1 MAITFTSDKISTRY
15 IKDVSG
21 YMGDNDFTANIS
33 FADNLAVNKNWDKI
47 NINDVLSTVRT
58 SKASVLLSSDL
69 NNYNIIDNNALRLSY
84 IPDYASKGLIVSN
97 FSSSIL
103 TSTLATS
110 ASLTTNM
117 ASSPYAL
124 YTTDAVGYLSIAANS
139 NVEIVNGD
147 GTFAKPLIF
156 NVKNDTTINIVRN
169 NGAQNAHIST
179 PIQNGLPFLPN
190 YQFIGINTDTLTV
203 NPTLINGVSGAIV
216 LRFGFP
222 LRRVDVLSTE
232 MKPVFLLKQDAD
244 NYVAAYFDKGGLLQL
259 RFYENGAQTHYMTA
273 QKPLK
278 DGINTLALSWQNGVI
293 SMMLNGID
301 FIAMG
306 AKVMSASFNI
316 ATIALFSKL
325 ESWVPT
331 SAEAAIFN
339 LVTYDH
345 SLSVASMARA
355 SNF

>member
-21 YMGDNDFTANIS
+21 YKGDKDFTANIS

-47 NINDVLSTVRT
+47 NINDVLSTARQ

-69 NNYNIIDNNALRLSY
+69 NNYNIIDNNTLRISY
-84 IPDYASKGLIVSN
+84 IPDYASKGLIASN

-110 ASLTTNM
+110 ASPNV
-117 ASSPYAL
+117 PGIIYAL
-124 YTTDAVGYLSIAANS
+124 YTTDAAGYLSIAANS
-139 NVEIVNGD
+139 DVEIINGD
-147 GTFAKPLIF
+147 GTFAKPLMF
-156 NVKNDTTINIVRN
+156 KVKNATTINIVRN
-169 NGAQNAHIST
+169 NGAQNAHITMPVENS
-179 PIQNGLPFLPN
+179 LPFLPH
-190 YQFIGINTDTLTV
+190 YQSISITADTLTV

-222 LRRVDVLSTE
+222 LRRIDVLSTE
-232 MKPVFLLKQDAD
+232 TKPVFLLKQDAN
-244 NYVAAYFDKGGLLQL
+244 NYVAAYFNKDRLLTL
-259 RFYENGAQTHYMTA
+259 RFYENGSQTHFMVA

-293 SMMLNGID
+293 SMMLNGLD

-306 AKVMSASFNI
+306 AKVMSASFNVK
-316 ATIALFSKL
+316 TIALFSKL
-325 ESWVPT
+325 EDWVN
-331 SAEAAIFN
+331 SHSEAAIFN

-345 SLSVASMARA
+345 SLSVASMAKA

>member
-69 NNYNIIDNNALRLSY
+69 NNYNIIDSNTLRLSY
-84 IPDYASKGLIVSN
+84 IPDYASKGLIISN
-97 FSSSIL
+97 FSSALIAS
-103 TSTLATS
+103 TSATS
-110 ASLTTNM
+110 ASLKKDI
-117 ASSPYAL
+117 AGSPYAL

-139 NVEIVNGD
+139 DVEIINGD
-147 GTFAKPLIF
+147 GTFAKPLVF
-156 NVKNDTTINIVRN
+156 SVKNDTTINIVRN

-190 YQFIGINTDTLTV
+190 YQFIGISPDILTV
-203 NPTLINGVSGAIV
+203 NPELINGASGAIV
-216 LRFGFP
+216 LRFGLP
-222 LRRVDVLSTE
+222 SRRTNRLSIET
-232 MKPVFLLKQDAD
+232 KPVFLLKQDAS
-244 NYVAAYFDKGGLLQL
+244 NYVAAYFGKDGLLQL
-259 RFYENGAQTHYMTA
+259 RFYENGAQTYHMSA

-301 FIAMG
+301 FIAIG
-306 AKVMSASFNI
+306 AKVMSVSFNVK
-316 ATIALFSKL
+316 TVALFSKL
-325 ESWVPT
+325 EDWVTT